1 MPPQLDDVHSG
12 VSFSSSSKHGEA
24 TRALVN
30 RKNDDTK
37 SVTRGGF
44 GEPQVHLFGR
54 DLSEYSPDVQ
64 FSICCVGVFT
74 FNVLYG
80 FLQELLSVHIAGRK
94 FAIFLAVCQFAGY
107 AFWASLLARL
117 NRAAIKT
124 SRQTPIL
131 VPTGKFIALSI
142 LRAFDLAVTNSA
154 MMYLNYPAKTLIK
167 SCRVVFTMFMGV
179 LIRKKKYK
187 LRDYAAVFT
196 LVIGLLIFLHA
207 DSSSAAVFHPVGV
220 ALLTLSLLCD
230 GTLNNWSEQMMEE
243 HQLTQDEFHSKLYFV
258 SLIATVVAAH
268 WQNELFPGIE
278 YFFFRPGTVTEIESM
293 DEIVNPT
300 WTITRKAMALVL
312 FGTTGIMGASCLG
325 AITKRFGAL
334 SMALTSTAR
343 KATTL
348 FLSLAV
354 FNNDCTLEH
363 LVGVCLFMTGLMM
376 KTLSKRKTGQK
387 EQQLQQSA
395 GEKPVERPKLSGQD
409 NEGAAFLARIPIFG
423 RYLTRNSQTEKAAL
437 LRHRSS
443 IDMEFGLESD

>member
-24 TRALVN
+24 TRGLVN

-37 SVTRGGF
+37 PVLELESGKDVVPRGGF

-64 FSICCVGVFT
+64 SKVRHLPRCLPICWIR
-74 FNVLYG
+74 L
-80 FLQELLSVHIAGRK
+80 
-94 FAIFLAVCQFAGY
+94 
-107 AFWASLLARL
+107 WASLLARL

-220 ALLTLSLLCD
+220 ALLTLSLFCD

-278 YFFFRPGTVTEIESM
+278 YFFFRPGTVTEIESQG
-293 DEIVNPT
+293 EIVNPT
-300 WTITRKAMALVL
+300 WTITRKAMALFL

-334 SMALTSTAR
+334 SMALTSTGR

-363 LVGVCLFMTGLMM
+363 VVGVCLFMTGLMM

-387 EQQLQQSA
+387 EQQQQQSA
-395 GEKPVERPKLSGQD
+395 GEKPIERPKLSGQD